1 MIVEIGLLQ
10 NFLLALGIVSFVV
23 IVAFIAIKLLKKHK
37 EIEKTEPNLSTGYKK
52 LLKTANKHAKNVLT
66 QTTIEAANIITGARA
81 TNEKLEENLD
91 HVLQGIAQKDI
102 QTLKDTTTNQEKN
115 YQAHLQEI
123 DTKVEELTNDIIE
136 NTKKAYDE
144 KLDKFTKDLLL
155 GGLSTQE
162 TVDKKTAELLNAAQI
177 EIEEYKKSQF
187 GKIDS
192 DAQKMLEKVYKDVLR
207 VTIPESLHKELIL
220 KSLEDAKRDGIFNF

>member
-136 NTKKAYDE
+136 NTKKTYDE

-192 DAQKMLEKVYKDVLR
+192 DAQKILEKVYKDVLR